1 MTTETNPTTQAV
13 EAPAQATGATEAQT
27 TPQPAVEEPFDKER
41 AMATIN
47 ALRDIEKKAKQD
59 AKELARLKDAEQKR
73 ADAELSEIDRLKK
86 HAAEI
91 EAHNA
96 KLQADI
102 LRRDV
107 VAKTGLPAVFAD
119 RLKGTTEE
127 EMTADAQ
134 EILKVLPQKSAPS
147 LPATNPSNGQG
158 AETEAQKR
166 ERLFGRSNNIFDIKA
181 IEANGG
187 GVVWHNNKP

>member
-1 MTTETNPTTQAV
+1 MTEEIKPTGETPAAQPQA
-13 EAPAQATGATEAQT
+13 EAQPVT
-27 TPQPAVEEPFDKER
+27 QTPPPAEEVFDKER

-47 ALRDIEKKAKQD
+47 ALRTIEKQAKQD
-59 AKELARLKDAEQKR
+59 QKELARLKADEQKR

-86 HAAEI
+86 QFADAEA
-91 EAHNA
+91 EKV

-134 EILKVLPQKSAPS
+134 EILKVLPQIKSPPH
-147 LPATNPSNGQG
+147 LPPTQPGNGQI
-158 AETEAQKR
+158 AETEQQKR
-166 ERLFGRSNNIFDIKA
+166 DRLFGQNGNVFDIKT
-181 IEANGG
+181 IEAGGG
-187 GVVWHNNKP
+187 GVVWTTKP